1 MVYYNYKEQR
11 KVDTMKNI
19 ITNKWT
25 TFTLTIACVILGV
38 CLMGRAYSAQA
49 IEPVEQEP
57 VVKYVEVIKKE
68 VFDTSIIETMW
79 CGSGFREGIIRMVGA
94 WWYADGVVE
103 DEQGQLW
110 NIYQQVNEQDFLLL
124 WIADNNTPDKTTDDI
139 IIKVWR
145 EAY

>member
-1 MVYYNYKEQR
+1 
-11 KVDTMKNI
+11 MKNI

-25 TFTLTIACVILGV
+25 TFTLATVCVIFGA
-38 CLMGRAYSAQA
+38 CLMGRAYPAQA
-49 IEPVEQEP
+49 VKPVEQEP
-57 VVKYVEVIKKE
+57 IIKYVEVIKE
-68 VFDTSIIETMW
+68 ENFDTSIIENNW
-79 CGSGFREGIIRMVGA
+79 CGGFCDGQVRMVGA

-110 NIYQQVNEQDFLLL
+110 GIDQQVDEQDFLLL
-124 WIADNNTPDKTTDDI
+124 WIADNNTPNNTVDDL

>member
-1 MVYYNYKEQR
+1 
-11 KVDTMKNI
+11 MKNI

-25 TFTLTIACVILGV
+25 TFTLAIACVIFGA
-38 CLMGRAYSAQA
+38 CLMGRAYPAQA
-49 IEPVEQEP
+49 VEPVEQEP
-57 VVKYVEVIKKE
+57 IVKYVEVVRE
-68 VFDTSIIETMW
+68 QMFDTSIIESMW
-79 CGSGFREGIIRMVGA
+79 CGGFTDGTIRIVGA

-110 NIYQQVNEQDFLLL
+110 GIDVPVTNEDFLLL
-124 WIADNNTPDKTTDDI
+124 WIADNNTPNNTTDDI

>member
-1 MVYYNYKEQR
+1 MTTNNKTYY
-11 KVDTMKNI
+11 
-19 ITNKWT
+19 
-25 TFTLTIACVILGV
+25 ILSAGLLIV
-38 CLMGRAYSAQA
+38 LAIFIGRA
-49 IEPVEQEP
+49 IVKRITPEPVE
-57 VVKYVEVIKKE
+57 VVKYVEVQKE
-68 VFDTSIIETMW
+68 QMFDTTPIEQAW
-79 CGSGFREGIIRMVGA
+79 CGSFEDGTVRMVGA

-110 NIYQQVNEQDFLLL
+110 GIEQSIDKEDFLLL

>member
-1 MVYYNYKEQR
+1 M
-11 KVDTMKNI
+11 TTI
-19 ITNKWT
+19 NK
-25 TFTLTIACVILGV
+25 IYCVL
-38 CLMGRAYSAQA
+38 SAGLLIVLA
-49 IEPVEQEP
+49 LICGYVIGMRSVEPETVE
-57 VVKYVEVIKKE
+57 VVKYVEVQKE
-68 VFDTSIIETMW
+68 QAFDTTPIEQAW
-79 CGSGFREGIIRMVGA
+79 CGDFNDGTVRMVSA

-110 NIYQQVNEQDFLLL
+110 GIEQSIDKEDTLLL

>member
-1 MVYYNYKEQR
+1 M
-11 KVDTMKNI
+11 T
-19 ITNKWT
+19 TNKKTYFILSFGLLISLAIICGYVFDKRTAT
-25 TFTLTIACVILGV
+25 T
-38 CLMGRAYSAQA
+38 
-49 IEPVEQEP
+49 EPVE
-57 VVKYVEVIKKE
+57 VVKYVEVQKE
-68 VFDTSIIETMW
+68 QAFDTTSIEQAW
-79 CGSGFREGIIRMVGA
+79 CGGFTDGTVRMVSA

-110 NIYQQVNEQDFLLL
+110 GIEQSIDKEDTLLL

>member
-1 MVYYNYKEQR
+1 M
-11 KVDTMKNI
+11 T
-19 ITNKWT
+19 TNKNYY
-25 TFTLTIACVILGV
+25 IASSIL
-38 CLMGRAYSAQA
+38 LA
-49 IEPVEQEP
+49 IFIAICGYIIGQRNAPVETVE
-57 VVKYVEVIKKE
+57 VVKYVEVQKE
-68 VFDTSIIETMW
+68 QAFDTTPIEQAW
-79 CGSGFREGIIRMVGA
+79 CGGFTDGTVRMVGA

-110 NIYQQVNEQDFLLL
+110 GIEQSIDKEDFLLL

>member
-1 MVYYNYKEQR
+1 M
-11 KVDTMKNI
+11 T
-19 ITNKWT
+19 TNKNYY
-25 TFTLTIACVILGV
+25 IASGIL
-38 CLMGRAYSAQA
+38 LA
-49 IEPVEQEP
+49 IFIAICGYIIGQRNAPVETVE
-57 VVKYVEVIKKE
+57 VVKYVEVQKE
-68 VFDTSIIETMW
+68 QMFDTTPIEQAW
-79 CGSGFREGIIRMVGA
+79 CGGFTDGTVRMVGA

-110 NIYQQVNEQDFLLL
+110 GIEQSIDKEDFLLL

>member
-1 MVYYNYKEQR
+1 MVYFRYSKRRELN
-11 KVDTMKNI
+11 TMTTNNKTYYILSAGLLI
-19 ITNKWT
+19 I
-25 TFTLTIACVILGV
+25 FAIICGYVIGE
-38 CLMGRAYSAQA
+38 RSATP
-49 IEPVEQEP
+49 EPVE
-57 VVKYVEVIKKE
+57 VVKYVEVQKE
-68 VFDTSIIETMW
+68 QAFDTTSIEQAW
-79 CGSGFREGIIRMVGA
+79 CGGFTDGTVRMVGA

-110 NIYQQVNEQDFLLL
+110 GNEQSIDKEDFLLL

>member
-1 MVYYNYKEQR
+1 MTNNKTYYIASSILLAIFIGICGYVLGQR
-11 KVDTMKNI
+11 N
-19 ITNKWT
+19 
-25 TFTLTIACVILGV
+25 A
-38 CLMGRAYSAQA
+38 
-49 IEPVEQEP
+49 PVETVE
-57 VVKYVEVIKKE
+57 VVKYVEVQKE
-68 VFDTSIIETMW
+68 QAFDTTPIEQAW
-79 CGSGFREGIIRMVGA
+79 CGGFADGTVRMVGA

-110 NIYQQVNEQDFLLL
+110 GIEQNIDKEDFLLL

>member
-1 MVYYNYKEQR
+1 M
-11 KVDTMKNI
+11 T
-19 ITNKWT
+19 TNKNYY
-25 TFTLTIACVILGV
+25 IASGILLAIFIAICGYVIG
-38 CLMGRAYSAQA
+38 MRSATP
-49 IEPVEQEP
+49 EPVE
-57 VVKYVEVIKKE
+57 VVKYVEVQKE
-68 VFDTSIIETMW
+68 QAFDTTSIEQAW
-79 CGSGFREGIIRMVGA
+79 CGGFIDGTVRMVGA

-110 NIYQQVNEQDFLLL
+110 GIEQSIDKEDFLLL

>member
-1 MVYYNYKEQR
+1 
-11 KVDTMKNI
+11 MKNI

-25 TFTLTIACVILGV
+25 TFTLAMVCVVLFSALV
-38 CLMGRAYSAQA
+38 GRAYPANASAQTN
-49 IEPVEQEP
+49 EPSVI
-57 VVKYVEVIKKE
+57 YVEVEKE
-68 VFDTSIIETMW
+68 QLFDTSLVENAW
-79 CGSGFREGIIRMVGA
+79 CGGFNDGVIRMVGA

-110 NIYQQVNEQDFLLL
+110 KVDQKVGADDFLLL
-124 WIADNNTPDKTTDDI
+124 WIADNNTPDKTTDDV